1 MRHVQKCNVG
11 SSWPRTVGGT
21 LHRCPLQSNCNSG
34 LGARSKSD
42 PWTDRPEPGHKCKQ
56 VMTPS
61 STTQSYVLFK
71 YIYNFLE
78 WRLSDFDRILLVL
91 LQIFFF
97 VAWEK
102 KKNSLKAPG
111 FTYFTKPCQSPRYWT
126 TTMRSHV
133 VPKRTKPKIL
143 PTVETSSDKR
153 SDQENPSCPQQQL
166 VRSFWRRGPDR
177 QRVGLGVEDVLVQAE
192 QLHVVREQKEQV
204 LQCLA

>member
-1 MRHVQKCNVG
+1 MQTGHNSEQYHTKLC
-11 SSWPRTVGGT
+11 TFQIY
-21 LHRCPLQSNCNSG
+21 LQLLGMEVEWFWQNSTC
-34 LGARSKSD
+34 APPD
-42 PWTDRPEPGHKCKQ
+42 
-56 VMTPS
+56 
-61 STTQSYVLFK
+61 
-71 YIYNFLE
+71 
-78 WRLSDFDRILLVL
+78 
-91 LQIFFF
+91 FFF

-143 PTVETSSDKR
+143 PMVETSSDKR